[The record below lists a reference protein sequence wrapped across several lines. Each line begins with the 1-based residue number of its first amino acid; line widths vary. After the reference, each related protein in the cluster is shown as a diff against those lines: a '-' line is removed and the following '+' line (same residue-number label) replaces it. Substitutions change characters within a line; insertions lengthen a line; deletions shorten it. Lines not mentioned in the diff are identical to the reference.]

1 MAIWL
6 KMHLVVNGIN
16 LEVCVDDDDGIDRFC
31 SCVAAAAASA
41 VLFYPSLCW
50 RTHTHGVLFMMMG
63 SSRTRSTSLCTYAIA
78 YTNTHT
84 HTKVHRNARV
94 HRGHYVIVVG
104 IGAGCIG
111 RPFQAAMTKAKAMKS
126 ITFNTSWILA
136 SAMNW
141 RGETCALHI
150 NNNNNSTHS
159 RVGMSAFVLLAQQR
173 LYVFKWVGLVM
184 RRKDNIAQCNRIF
197 HYVITR
203 WMKIY
208 FIGTKNKTL
217 RRLATAVVVSPPPV
231 DWHRNALMHR
241 AKQHNAHWHII
252 FIDILH
258 I

>member
-1 MAIWL
+1 MCWWWWWHRPFL
-6 KMHLVVNGIN
+6 FM
-16 LEVCVDDDDGIDRFC
+16 C
-31 SCVAAAAASA
+31 SC
-41 VLFYPSLCW
+41 CCCKC
-50 RTHTHGVLFMMMG
+50 
-63 SSRTRSTSLCTYAIA
+63 RSILPIPLLA
-78 YTNTHT
+78 NTHT
-84 HTKVHRNARV
+84 RGVVYDDGEFAHAKHIPLHVCNRVHKHTHTQKVHRNARV

-104 IGAGCIG
+104 IGAGRIG

-141 RGETCALHI
+141 CGETCALHI
-150 NNNNNSTHS
+150 NNNNSTHS
-159 RVGMSAFVLLAQQR
+159 RVGMSAFVLLSQQR

-197 HYVITR
+197 RYVITR

-217 RRLATAVVVSPPPV
+217 RRLATAVAVSPPPV